1 MVHEIMHTS
10 NNPEITYSCFK
21 KIDLPANKGR
31 NYGPRWEKLLDYL
44 ERIH

>member
-10 NNPEITYSCFK
+10 NNHEITYSCK
-21 KIDLPANKGR
+21 KIDLPLNKGR

>member
-1 MVHEIMHTS
+1 MKLCTLQIIPNLSIHA
-10 NNPEITYSCFK
+10 K
-21 KIDLPANKGR
+21 KIDLPVNKGR